1 MEILDAEEAA
11 ERNIADL
18 HELGRTQFTQENY
31 HDAKATFEL
40 ILKNIHHNPSHDY
53 IYRIVLANL
62 CATLKRLGNS
72 TEEIQQVKIEYT
84 RLINRCEKKI
94 ELKVNLTAPKSNGNK
109 TKTNVTTHGRILSVT
124 QFDEEKQLTTTLLLS
139 QCEEMQLDVT
149 LLDVCH
155 AMQGYGFDQERVM
168 HALLNGHRAPP
179 CVTAKA
185 FDVDGKLGRNTLS
198 VRIPDGIFAGDEFD
212 IEFEDGSTEICRC
225 PDTVPDSSRVIS
237 VRYCYQHGS
246 REPITIK
253 PIQEDD
259 NTFLLQIPKE
269 VCEGEEVHI
278 QFKDG
283 TGATIVCPG
292 NLEKN
297 DRKLTLSKPGR
308 EDQNDDGRTEVKVF
322 DEDVERKG
330 SFSVRVPEGMKE
342 GEEFIVLCSEGRFVM
357 KCPSA
362 SRLLET
368 DRVIKTMKPGYSNL
382 PAFNF
387 KMTGKLEEEFNKN
400 ASNIWLDPNNTPPS
414 SGLDLESDKSEIPD
428 TVRQRQ
434 MKHYIMLQATLK
446 FQERHPELY
455 PKQSRIYNGICKN
468 KGIESFRIHQ
478 IKQTMAYQHAAHGDH
493 GHGDDMIECYNA
505 SIVEHEEEMKQYLAN
520 NKKSEYL
527 PSMHL
532 EIQYWKSSEAP
543 IYQAIMWGRKFGNVS
558 STRDWSANPYPL
570 CGPAGNICVANLFNQ
585 KEDQCTRECIYIQSP
600 FQKTIDINGQSKTI
614 PCHMQQQYRDAYEE
628 RVALTKITNEKGKT
642 VKMNC
647 MICSK
652 ETANRCGGCN
662 MVLFCSSEHQKKAWP
677 THKVDCKGFKK
688 FKKKEKLT

>member
-1 MEILDAEEAA
+1 MEILDVEEAA

-31 HDAKATFEL
+31 HDAKTTFEL
-40 ILKNIHHNPSHDY
+40 ILNNIHHNPSHDY

-84 RLINRCEKKI
+84 RLINHREKKI
-94 ELKVNLTAPKSNGNK
+94 ELKVNLTAPKSNGNNK
-109 TKTNVTTHGRILSVT
+109 TKTDVKTHGQVLSVN
-124 QFDEEKQLTTTLLLS
+124 QFDEEKQMATTLLLS

-259 NTFLLQIPKE
+259 NRFMVQIPEE

-283 TGATIVCPG
+283 TGATFVCPG

-330 SFSVRVPEGMKE
+330 SISVRVPEGMEE
-342 GEEFIVLCSEGRFVM
+342 GEEFFVLCSEGRYVM

-382 PAFNF
+382 PAF

-400 ASNIWLDPNNTPPS
+400 ANCIWLHPKNTPPLL
-414 SGLDLESDKSEIPD
+414 GLNFESEKSDDDHQQE
-428 TVRQRQ
+428 T
-434 MKHYIMLQATLK
+434 KHYIMFQATLK

-455 PKQSRIYNGICKN
+455 PKQSRIYNGICKG
-468 KGIESFRIHQ
+468 KESYDTHQ
-478 IKQTMAYQHAAHGDH
+478 MYQMIAYQYAAHGDH
-493 GHGDDMIECYNA
+493 GHGKDMIECYDA
-505 SIVEHEEEMKQYLAN
+505 SVTEYQEEMNQYHAN
-520 NKKSEYL
+520 NKKPEFL
-527 PSMHL
+527 PTIHL
-532 EIQYWKSSEAP
+532 ERDAWNDPNGASLC
-543 IYQAIMWGRKFGNVS
+543 QAIMWGRKFGNAP

-570 CGPAGNICVANLFNQ
+570 CGPAGNICVANLLNQ
-585 KEDQCTRECIYIQSP
+585 KEKKCTRECIYIQSP

-652 ETANRCGGCN
+652 KTIQRCGGCN
-662 MVLFCSSEHQKKAWP
+662 MVLFCSSEHQKKSWP
-677 THKVDCKGFKK
+677 MHKVDCKSFKK
-688 FKKKEKLT
+688 FKKMEKLT